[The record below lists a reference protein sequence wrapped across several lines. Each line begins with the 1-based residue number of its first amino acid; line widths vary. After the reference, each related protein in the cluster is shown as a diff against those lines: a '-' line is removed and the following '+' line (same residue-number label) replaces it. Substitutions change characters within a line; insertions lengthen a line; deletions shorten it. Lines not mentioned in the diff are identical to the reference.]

1 MYIPNSAGSSGS
13 AEPRSQRKHYHQLL
27 NELLSGAGAMLH
39 KPQPAEPNIPP
50 SPSAYPGLGAPPAA
64 PLAPAAPPQTHHK
77 DTTNF
82 DVRSASK
89 RYEPKMPPTL
99 APPLL
104 IDADNYMLRDVRPRS
119 LSHGALQRP
128 PRTPS
133 QSSPLDLEMFSVR
146 ETVNSLAAA
155 VRAPNLPPSPV
166 STSSENVSQSNCSSS
181 NSEETYMETGSVG
194 VGAAPS
200 CARTLSLHGMLC
212 TCRLTCCCLCV
223 SLCSPDCHACLHN
236 VCARFSAGLP
246 CQRNS
251 DVLPPITL
259 IRNKV
264 SLIKLVLV

>member
-1 MYIPNSAGSSGS
+1 MYIPNSAGSSG
-13 AEPRSQRKHYHQLL
+13 AAQPRSSQRKHYHQLL
-27 NELLSGAGAMLH
+27 NELLSGAMLH

-50 SPSAYPGLGAPPAA
+50 SSYPGAP
-64 PLAPAAPPQTHHK
+64 PAAPPQTHHK

-133 QSSPLDLEMFSVR
+133 QSSPLDLDMFCVR
-146 ETVNSLAAA
+146 ETVTSLAAA
-155 VRAPNLPPSPV
+155 VQKLNLPSREASPV
-166 STSSENVSQSNCSSS
+166 STSSENVSKSNCSSS
-181 NSEETYMETGSVG
+181 NSEETYMETGS

-236 VCARFSAGLP
+236 VCARFSAGVP

-264 SLIKLVLV
+264 SFKLA